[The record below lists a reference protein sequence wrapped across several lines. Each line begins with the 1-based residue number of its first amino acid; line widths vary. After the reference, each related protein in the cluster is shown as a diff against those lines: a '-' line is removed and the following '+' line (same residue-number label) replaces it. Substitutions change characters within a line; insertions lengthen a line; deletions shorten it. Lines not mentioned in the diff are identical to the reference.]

1 MKALTI
7 AYLNLQR
14 MFRVRSNIFFVI
26 VMPMMLILLI
36 GAMFGSGSKPKLGIL
51 DLSNGALSVDLL
63 ERINTDDDF
72 VFEAHDDEDSLVDAV
87 SDGSISAG
95 LVVPSQYDSSLE
107 SGNPASVRFIARP
120 DTGASQLQASVRS
133 AVAGQAE
140 SIRARLLVQDELD
153 LPSPDA
159 TALVKTATDSAAR
172 VGVATR
178 EAGEA
183 FFSEGLDQFDLGSSS
198 QLLLFIFITSLTGSA
213 ALVETRQFG
222 VSLRMLSTPT
232 PISTILLGESLGRFA
247 VAITQGLI
255 VMLGSA
261 LLFGVDWGNPGAA
274 AAVMV
279 SFSLVGAGAGMLVG
293 AIARNDQQAASVGLG
308 LGLGMAAIGG
318 SMVPLEIFPKTMR
331 DIAHITPHAWGNDAF
346 ADLLQRN
353 GSFAD
358 VITEIGVL
366 FGYAVVLLVVAT
378 YALRRTLVR

>member
-51 DLSNGALSVDLL
+51 DLSDGALSVDLL